1 MPELDLFAYVAVF
14 VALALGGTLKG
25 ATGMGSPVIAV
36 PVMASFFDVRLAV
49 VLMVLPN
56 LITNLWQLWT
66 FRAHRPGRLAWRF
79 ALAGALGA
87 GVGTALLATVPARA
101 LTLIVAAAVLAY
113 VALRLWNMDF
123 RLAPA
128 LADRLAL
135 PVGGL
140 AGILQGA
147 AGISA
152 PVSVSFMNALRLE
165 RAVFIPTISLFFTAM
180 CLVQMPA
187 LAGLGLYNLQL
198 LALSALAI
206 LPLAAFMPL
215 GARLARSITP
225 RTFDRLTLCVL
236 VALAVKLIVW
246 P

>member
-1 MPELDLFAYVAVF
+1 MPELDLFAYAAVF

-25 ATGMGSPVIAV
+25 ATGMGAPVIAV
-36 PVMASFFDVRLAV
+36 PVMAGFFDVRLAV

-56 LITNLWQLWT
+56 LATNLWQLWL
-66 FRAHRPGRLAWRF
+66 FRAQRPGRLSWRF
-79 ALAGALGA
+79 ALGGAVGA
-87 GVGTALLATVPARA
+87 GIGTALLATVPARA
-101 LTLIVAAAVLAY
+101 LTLLVAGAVLAY
-113 VALRLWNMDF
+113 VALRLWKMDF
-123 RLAPA
+123 RLAAP

-135 PVGGL
+135 PMGTM
-140 AGILQGA
+140 AGVLQGA

-152 PVSVSFMNALRLE
+152 PVSVSFLNSLRLE
-165 RAVFIPTISLFFTAM
+165 RRVFIPTISLFFTTM
-180 CLVQMPA
+180 CLVQVPA
-187 LAGLGLYNLQL
+187 LAGLGLYDAHL

-206 LPLAAFMPL
+206 MPLMAFMPL

-236 VALAVKLIVW
+236 VGLAIKLIIW